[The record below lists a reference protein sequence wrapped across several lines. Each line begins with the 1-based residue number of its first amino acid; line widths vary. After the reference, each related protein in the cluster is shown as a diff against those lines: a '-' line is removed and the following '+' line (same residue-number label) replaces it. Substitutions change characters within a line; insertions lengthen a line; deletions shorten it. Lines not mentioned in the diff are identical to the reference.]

1 MASRRHRRRCSRPA
15 PGEVRAVLDGYAA
28 LAGVPAPVRT
38 IAPCRARGGRGLV
51 ACGDGRRECEACEGT
66 GRVAVEVELTDPD
79 R

>member
-15 PGEVRAVLDGYAA
+15 PGEVRAVLDGYVA

-38 IAPCRARGGRGLV
+38 IAPCRA
-51 ACGDGRRECEACEGT
+51 CGDGRREYEACEGA
-66 GRVAVEVELTDPD
+66 GRVAVEVELTDPG